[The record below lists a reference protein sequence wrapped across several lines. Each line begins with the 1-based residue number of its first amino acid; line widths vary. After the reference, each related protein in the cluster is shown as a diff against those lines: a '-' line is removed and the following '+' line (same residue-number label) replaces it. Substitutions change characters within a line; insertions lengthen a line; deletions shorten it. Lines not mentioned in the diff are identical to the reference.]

1 MREASNDLPRSKD
14 GTIDIAIEGHIGWLT
29 FNNPLRHN
37 ALNQAMWQDLPDKIN
52 ALEQDNNVRTIVL
65 RGSGERAFCAGA
77 DISEF
82 DKVRKDAATARQYEA
97 ENVAAFSAIRQC
109 RKPVIAMIHG
119 HCMGG
124 GFGIAAACDLRL
136 ASDEASFAVPAARL
150 GLAYPVSALADI
162 VNAVGEQAAKEILL
176 TARKFTAYEIHD
188 RRFLTKLCSK
198 DLLAQEVNKIATMIA
213 ANAPATLEATKQT
226 IHGLHSGDM
235 NEANSCAAATFES
248 RDYKEGRA
256 AFREKRKPNFTGE

>member
-1 MREASNDLPRSKD
+1 MRETPDDFLQPA
-14 GTIDIAIEGHIGWLT
+14 GCTIDIAIEDHIGWLI
-29 FNNPLRHN
+29 FNNPSRHN
-37 ALNQAMWQDLPDKIN
+37 ALNQAMWRSLPHKIDQ
-52 ALEQDNNVRTIVL
+52 LEQNSDVRVIVL
-65 RGSGERAFCAGA
+65 RGVGERAFCAGA

-82 DKVRKDAATARQYEA
+82 DKVRKDAATAKQYEA
-97 ENVAAFSAIRQC
+97 ENVAAFTAIRQC
-109 RKPVIAMIHG
+109 IKPVIAMIHG

-136 ASDEASFAVPAARL
+136 ASNEAGFAVPAARL

-176 TARKFTAYEIHD
+176 TARKFTAFEIHD

-198 DLLAQEVNKIATMIA
+198 DLLLQEVIDLAALIAE
-213 ANAPATLEATKQT
+213 NAPATLAATKHT
-226 IHGLHSGDM
+226 IHGLHSGDLSK
-235 NEANSCAAATFES
+235 ANALAAATFES